1 MKPVISTSWVCGSTF
16 HGFFCPVVFCDV
28 GLGPSFLGWKDQLPR
43 LSIWGP
49 TGPQAHAFGLEHTD
63 PLSFCYRWWLLNQP
77 TWKIC
82 VSQIGSLSPRIRVK
96 IKNTWNHQ
104 PVLVWSMENTSVSL
118 IQSGPKSW
126 TLTTVN
132 MSIGVIVTCYIYIYV
147 RFFSHLLEI
156 QNQFDLNPIF

>member
-16 HGFFCPVVFCDV
+16 HGFFWLVVFCDV
-28 GLGPSFLGWKDQLPR
+28 GLGPSFFGVDFTPEML
-43 LSIWGP
+43 GP
-49 TGPQAHAFGLEHTD
+49 TPSTFHLGTNSQAHAFGLEHTD

-96 IKNTWNHQ
+96 IKNIWNHQ

-132 MSIGVIVTCYIYIYV
+132 MSIGVIVTCYIYIC
-147 RFFSHLLEI
+147 
-156 QNQFDLNPIF
+156 